1 MTTGFGS
8 HFLSSR
14 TCFGI
19 SGLGFENL
27 GFKAPP
33 CGRGY
38 LLELI
43 VYGGVLIM
51 VQKMEKIWMDGKLI
65 LWEEANVHILTHSLH
80 YGLAVFEGIRCYL
93 CHDGKSGVFRLREHV
108 DRLFDSAQIGDL
120 KIPYSKKEIL
130 EACKETLRVNKLK
143 EGYIRPI
150 VFIGEGVMGVYPGD
164 NPIRVA
170 IITWSWGA
178 YLGEEALEKGI
189 RVKVS
194 SYTRHHVN
202 VMMTK
207 AKICGNYVNSVLAK
221 REVMKMGYDEALM
234 LDTEGYVSEAS
245 GENIFM
251 VKKGMIKTTPLTSI
265 LSGITR
271 DSVIQIA
278 KAKKIPLL
286 EERFTRDELYTAQEA
301 FFTGTAAELTPI
313 REVDNRSIGNG
324 KPGPITKD
332 LQAAFFDIVKGKN
345 PEYREWLDYL

>member
-1 MTTGFGS
+1 
-8 HFLSSR
+8 
-14 TCFGI
+14 
-19 SGLGFENL
+19 
-27 GFKAPP
+27 
-33 CGRGY
+33 
-38 LLELI
+38 
-43 VYGGVLIM
+43 M
-51 VQKMEKIWMDGKLI
+51 VQKVSKIWLDGKSI
-65 LWEEANVHILTHSLH
+65 PWEEANVHILTHSLH

-93 CHDGKSGVFRLREHV
+93 CHDGKSAVFRLKEHV
-108 DRLFDSAQIGDL
+108 DRLFDSAQIGNI
-120 KIPYSKKEIL
+120 KIPYSKREIS
-130 EACKETLRVNKLK
+130 EACKETLRVNQLK

-170 IITWSWGA
+170 IATWSWGA

-189 RVKVS
+189 RIKVS

-251 VKKGMIKTTPLTSI
+251 VKNGVLKTTPLTSI
-265 LSGITR
+265 LPGITR
-271 DSVIQIA
+271 DAVIQIA

-313 REVDNRSIGNG
+313 REVDDRTIGVG

-332 LQAAFFDIVKGKN
+332 LQATFFDIVKGKN
-345 PEYREWLDYL
+345 QEYKEWLDYL

>member
-1 MTTGFGS
+1 
-8 HFLSSR
+8 
-14 TCFGI
+14 
-19 SGLGFENL
+19 
-27 GFKAPP
+27 
-33 CGRGY
+33 
-38 LLELI
+38 
-43 VYGGVLIM
+43 M
-51 VQKMEKIWMDGKLI
+51 VQKVSKIWMDGKLI
-65 LWEEANVHILTHSLH
+65 PWEEANVHILTHSLH

-93 CHDGKSGVFRLREHV
+93 CYDGKSAVFRLREHV
-108 DRLFDSAQIGDL
+108 NRLFDSAQIGDI
-120 KIPYSKKEIL
+120 KIPYSKREIS
-130 EACKETLRVNKLK
+130 EACKETLRVNQLK

-150 VFIGEGVMGVYPGD
+150 AFIGEGVMGVYPGD
-164 NPIRVA
+164 NPIQVA

-178 YLGEEALEKGI
+178 YLGEGALEKGI
-189 RVKVS
+189 RIKVS

-251 VKKGMIKTTPLTSI
+251 VKNGVLKTTPLTSI
-265 LSGITR
+265 LPGITR

-313 REVDNRSIGNG
+313 RDVDDRMIGNG
-324 KPGPITKD
+324 KPGPMTKE

-345 PEYREWLDYL
+345 PNYKEWLDFL

>member
-1 MTTGFGS
+1 
-8 HFLSSR
+8 
-14 TCFGI
+14 
-19 SGLGFENL
+19 
-27 GFKAPP
+27 
-33 CGRGY
+33 
-38 LLELI
+38 
-43 VYGGVLIM
+43 M
-51 VQKMEKIWMDGKLI
+51 VQKVSKIWMDGKLI
-65 LWEEANVHILTHSLH
+65 PWEEANVHILTHSLH

-93 CHDGKSGVFRLREHV
+93 CYDGKSAVFRLREHV
-108 DRLFDSAQIGDL
+108 NRLFDSAQIGDI
-120 KIPYSKKEIL
+120 KIPYSKREIS
-130 EACKETLRVNKLK
+130 EACKETLRVNQLK

-164 NPIRVA
+164 NPIQVA

-178 YLGEEALEKGI
+178 YLGEGALEKGI
-189 RVKVS
+189 RIKVS

-245 GENIFM
+245 GENIFK
-251 VKKGMIKTTPLTSI
+251 VKNEVLKTTPLTSI
-265 LSGITR
+265 LPGITR
-271 DSVIQIA
+271 DAVIQIA

-313 REVDNRSIGNG
+313 REVDDRIVGDG
-324 KPGPITKD
+324 KPGPITKE

-345 PEYREWLDYL
+345 PAYKEWLDYL

>member
-1 MTTGFGS
+1 
-8 HFLSSR
+8 
-14 TCFGI
+14 
-19 SGLGFENL
+19 
-27 GFKAPP
+27 
-33 CGRGY
+33 
-38 LLELI
+38 
-43 VYGGVLIM
+43 M
-51 VQKMEKIWMDGKLI
+51 VQKVSKIWMDGKLI
-65 LWEEANVHILTHSLH
+65 PWEEANVHILTHSLH

-93 CHDGKSGVFRLREHV
+93 GHDGRSAVFRLREHV
-108 DRLFDSAQIGDL
+108 DRLFDSAQIGDI
-120 KIPYSKKEIL
+120 KIPYSKREIS
-130 EACKETLRVNKLK
+130 EACKETLRANRLK

-164 NPIRVA
+164 NPIQVA

-221 REVMKMGYDEALM
+221 REAMKMGYDEALM

-251 VKKGMIKTTPLTSI
+251 VKNGVLKTTPLTSI
-265 LSGITR
+265 LPGITR

-278 KAKKIPLL
+278 KAKKIILL

-313 REVDNRSIGNG
+313 REVDDRSIGIG
-324 KPGPITKD
+324 KPGPVTRE

>member
-1 MTTGFGS
+1 
-8 HFLSSR
+8 
-14 TCFGI
+14 
-19 SGLGFENL
+19 
-27 GFKAPP
+27 
-33 CGRGY
+33 
-38 LLELI
+38 
-43 VYGGVLIM
+43 
-51 VQKMEKIWMDGKLI
+51 MDGKLI
-65 LWEEANVHILTHSLH
+65 PWEEANVHILTHSLH

-93 CHDGKSGVFRLREHV
+93 CQDGKSAVFRLREHV
-108 DRLFDSAQIGDL
+108 DRLFDSAQIGDI
-120 KIPYSKKEIL
+120 KIPFSKREIA
-130 EACKETLRVNKLK
+130 EACKDTLRANQLK

-170 IITWSWGA
+170 ITTWSWGA
-178 YLGEEALEKGI
+178 YLGEEALERGI
-189 RVKVS
+189 RIKVS

-251 VKKGMIKTTPLTSI
+251 VKNGALKTTPLTSI
-265 LSGITR
+265 LPGITR
-271 DSVIQIA
+271 DAVIQIA
-278 KAKKIPLL
+278 KAKKMTLL

-301 FFTGTAAELTPI
+301 FFSGTAAELTPI
-313 REVDNRSIGNG
+313 REVDDRTIGDG
-324 KPGPITKD
+324 KPGPMTKE
-332 LQAAFFDIVKGKN
+332 LQAAFFDIVRGKN

>member
-1 MTTGFGS
+1 MV
-8 HFLSSR
+8 L
-14 TCFGI
+14 
-19 SGLGFENL
+19 NL
-27 GFKAPP
+27 IRRARF
-33 CGRGY
+33 
-38 LLELI
+38 
-43 VYGGVLIM
+43 M
-51 VQKMEKIWMDGKLI
+51 VQKVSKIWMDGKLI
-65 LWEEANVHILTHSLH
+65 PWEEANVHILTHSLH

-93 CHDGKSGVFRLREHV
+93 CTDGKSAVFRLREHV
-108 DRLFDSAQIGDL
+108 DRLFDSAQIGDI
-120 KIPYSKKEIL
+120 KIPYSKREIS
-130 EACKETLRVNKLK
+130 EACKETLRVNQLR

-150 VFIGEGVMGVYPGD
+150 VFIGEGVMGVYPGE
-164 NPIRVA
+164 NPIQVA

-178 YLGEEALEKGI
+178 YLGEGALEKGI

-251 VKKGMIKTTPLTSI
+251 AKNGMLKTTPLTSI
-265 LSGITR
+265 LPGITR

-278 KAKKIPLL
+278 KAKKIALL

-313 REVDNRSIGNG
+313 REVDDRMIGNG
-324 KPGPITKD
+324 KPGSMTKE

-345 PEYREWLDYL
+345 PNYREWLDYL